1 MKVMYSTSAIRRYLQ
16 ESDTAPTA
24 DRKGALLESLAKHLF
39 SKIAG
44 VSFQDKNVL
53 DGPRAHE
60 LDVVFWNNQP
70 KSSLFFLG
78 AIIIVE
84 CKNTG
89 RPVSARDVGWY
100 VRKLQD
106 NGCDHGILLALSGI
120 TGKRDGR
127 SNAYSEV
134 IGALIR
140 DRIRILVLTRTDILS
155 LVQPADLVSLLKQ
168 KLLQLTLKR
177 VVG

>member
-1 MKVMYSTSAIRRYLQ
+1 MKIKYSRTTIRRYLRA
-16 ESDTAPTA
+16 SDTAPMA
-24 DRKGALLESLAKHLF
+24 PAKGALLETLAKYLF

-44 VSFQDKNVL
+44 VSFHDRNVL

-70 KSSLFFLG
+70 KSDLFFLG
-78 AIIIVE
+78 AVIIVE

-89 RPVSARDVGWY
+89 HPVSARDVGWY

-120 TGKRDGR
+120 TGERDGR
-127 SNAYSEV
+127 NNAYSEV
-134 IGALIR
+134 IGALTR
-140 DRIRILVLTRTDILS
+140 DRIRILVLSRGDILS
-155 LVQPADLVSLLKQ
+155 LRQPADLVRMLKQ
-168 KLLQLTLKR
+168 KLLQLTLRR
-177 VVG
+177 VVE